1 MRSSFEILLLPGDG
15 IGPEVVGAAR
25 EVVDA
30 AADHFGIEMRYEERR
45 IGGTAIREEGE
56 PVSDETLDAASTS
69 DSVLLGAVGHPD
81 FDDAPVSPEA
91 GLLRLRKHL
100 GAFANLR
107 PVAAIPS
114 LIGSSPL
121 KREVVDGVDVLIV
134 RELTGGA
141 YFGEKEEGEERASD
155 LSVYT
160 REEIERV
167 ARVAFEAAKR
177 RKRRVTSV
185 DKANVMATSRLWRK
199 VVTKVA
205 EDYPDIELDHV
216 LVDAAAMYLI
226 QTPKRFD
233 VMLTENLF
241 GDILS
246 DEAAILPGSM
256 GMLPSASL
264 GEPGSPGI
272 FEPVHGSA
280 PDIAGEGKANPYATI
295 LSAAMMFRHSLGR
308 PDVAEAIEQGVSVAL
323 EAHFSTPD
331 LGGKKTTE
339 EDGSR
344 RERVLHDHEAFR
356 YDATRRDP
364 TRGREP
370 DRRGQGPHSPRAGR
384 PGRPLHRSGLPRL
397 QPEGPGIL
405 RRLRRL

>member
-25 EVVDA
+25 KVVDV

-56 PVSDETLDAASTS
+56 PVSDETLDAASAS

-81 FDDAPVSPEA
+81 FDDAPVRPEA
-91 GLLRLRKHL
+91 GLLKLRKHL

-114 LIGSSPL
+114 LIASSPL

-167 ARVAFEAAKR
+167 ARVAFDAAKR

-199 VVTKVA
+199 VVTGVA
-205 EDYPDIELDHV
+205 KDYPDVTLDHV

-226 QTPKRFD
+226 QSPKRFD

-264 GEPGSPGI
+264 GKPGTPGI

-323 EAHFSTPD
+323 ETHFLTPD

-339 EDGSR
+339 EVTKAVSKW
-344 RERVLHDHEAFR
+344 VA
-356 YDATRRDP
+356 
-364 TRGREP
+364 
-370 DRRGQGPHSPRAGR
+370 AG
-384 PGRPLHRSGLPRL
+384 
-397 QPEGPGIL
+397 EGVA
-405 RRLRRL
+405 

>member
-1 MRSSFEILLLPGDG
+1 MRNSFEILLLPGDG

-25 EVVDA
+25 EVVDVA
-30 AADHFGIEMRYEERR
+30 VDHFGIEVRYEERR

-56 PVSDETLDAASTS
+56 PVSGDTLEAASAS

-81 FDDAPVSPEA
+81 FDDAPVRPEA
-91 GLLRLRKHL
+91 GLLKLRKHL

-107 PVAAIPS
+107 PVVAIPS
-114 LIGSSPL
+114 LIDSSPL
-121 KREVVDGVDVLIV
+121 KREVVEGVDVLIV

-160 REEIERV
+160 REEVERV
-167 ARVAFEAAKR
+167 AQVAFEAAKR

-199 VVTKVA
+199 VVTEVA
-205 EDYPDIELDHV
+205 KDYPDVELDHV

-226 QTPKRFD
+226 QSPKRFD

-246 DEAAILPGSM
+246 DEAAMLPGSM

-323 EAHFSTPD
+323 EAHFLTPD
-331 LGGKKTTE
+331 LGGKKTTDE
-339 EDGSR
+339 VSKA
-344 RERVLHDHEAFR
+344 VSKWVA
-356 YDATRRDP
+356 
-364 TRGREP
+364 
-370 DRRGQGPHSPRAGR
+370 AG
-384 PGRPLHRSGLPRL
+384 
-397 QPEGPGIL
+397 EGVA
-405 RRLRRL
+405 

>member
-1 MRSSFEILLLPGDG
+1 MRSSFDVLFLPGDG

-30 AADHFGIEMRYEERR
+30 AAEHFGIEVRYEERR

-56 PVSDETLDAASTS
+56 PVSAQTLEEAAAS

-81 FDDAPVSPEA
+81 FDDAPVRPEA
-91 GLLRLRKHL
+91 GLLKLRKSL

-107 PVAAIPS
+107 PVAAIPA

-121 KREVVDGVDVLIV
+121 KREVVEGVDVLIV

-185 DKANVMATSRLWRK
+185 DKANVMATSRLWRR
-199 VVTKVA
+199 VVSEVA
-205 EDYPDIELDHV
+205 EDYPGVSLDHI
-216 LVDAAAMYLI
+216 LVDAAAMFLI
-226 QTPKRFD
+226 QAPTKFD
-233 VMLTENLF
+233 VVLTENLF

-246 DEAAILPGSM
+246 DEVAMLPGSM

-323 EAHFSTPD
+323 ETHFLTPD
-331 LGGKKTTE
+331 VGGKKTTE
-339 EDGSR
+339 EVTKAVSKW
-344 RERVLHDHEAFR
+344 VA
-356 YDATRRDP
+356 
-364 TRGREP
+364 
-370 DRRGQGPHSPRAGR
+370 AG
-384 PGRPLHRSGLPRL
+384 
-397 QPEGPGIL
+397 EGVA
-405 RRLRRL
+405 

>member
-1 MRSSFEILLLPGDG
+1 MRDSFDILLLPGDG

-25 EVVDA
+25 EVMDVA
-30 AADHFGIEMRYEERR
+30 TEHFGVEVRYEERK
-45 IGGTAIREEGE
+45 IGGVAIREEGD
-56 PVSDETLDAASTS
+56 PVSDETLEAARAS
-69 DSVLLGAVGHPD
+69 DSVLLGAVGDPD
-81 FDDAPVSPEA
+81 FDDAPVRPEA
-91 GLLRLRKHL
+91 GLLKLRKHL

-107 PVAAIPS
+107 PVVAIPALLS
-114 LIGSSPL
+114 ASTL
-121 KREVVDGVDVLIV
+121 KKEVVEGVDILIV

-141 YFGEKEEGEERASD
+141 YFGEKEEGEEKASD

-167 ARVAFEAAKR
+167 TRVAFDAARR

-199 VVTKVA
+199 VVLGVA
-205 EDYPDIELDHV
+205 EEYPEVELDHV
-216 LVDAAAMYLI
+216 LVDAAAMFLI
-226 QTPKRFD
+226 RDPKRFD
-233 VMLTENLF
+233 VVLTENLF

-246 DEAAILPGSM
+246 DEAAMLPGSM

-264 GEPGSPGI
+264 GEPGTPGI

-323 EAHFSTPD
+323 EAHYLTAD
-331 LGGKKTTE
+331 LGGSKTTE
-339 EDGSR
+339 E
-344 RERVLHDHEAFR
+344 VTKAVKKWV
-356 YDATRRDP
+356 A
-364 TRGREP
+364 
-370 DRRGQGPHSPRAGR
+370 AG
-384 PGRPLHRSGLPRL
+384 
-397 QPEGPGIL
+397 EGVA
-405 RRLRRL
+405 

>member
-1 MRSSFEILLLPGDG
+1 MRDAFDILLLPGDG

-25 EVVDA
+25 EVIGA
-30 AADHFGIEMRYEERR
+30 AAEHFGVEVRYEERR

-56 PVSDETLDAASTS
+56 PVSRETLEAASAS
-69 DSVLLGAVGHPD
+69 DAVLLGAVGHPD
-81 FDDAPVSPEA
+81 FDNTPVRPEA
-91 GLLRLRKHL
+91 GLLGLRKHL
-100 GAFANLR
+100 GAYANLR
-107 PVAAIPS
+107 PVTAIPA
-114 LIGSSPL
+114 LLDSSPL
-121 KREVVDGVDVLIV
+121 KREVVEGVDVLIV

-160 REEIERV
+160 WEEIERV

-199 VVTKVA
+199 VVSGVA
-205 EDYPDIELDHV
+205 EDYLEVELDHV
-216 LVDAAAMYLI
+216 LVDAAAMFLV
-226 QTPKRFD
+226 QAPTRFD
-233 VMLTENLF
+233 VIVTENLF

-246 DEAAILPGSM
+246 DEAAMLPGSM
-256 GMLPSASL
+256 GMLPSASI
-264 GEPGSPGI
+264 GKPGSPGI

-308 PDVAEAIEQGVSVAL
+308 PDVAYAIEQGVSVAL

-339 EDGSR
+339 EVTKAVSKW
-344 RERVLHDHEAFR
+344 VA
-356 YDATRRDP
+356 
-364 TRGREP
+364 
-370 DRRGQGPHSPRAGR
+370 AG
-384 PGRPLHRSGLPRL
+384 
-397 QPEGPGIL
+397 EGVA
-405 RRLRRL
+405 

>member
-56 PVSDETLDAASTS
+56 PVSDETLDAASAS

-81 FDDAPVSPEA
+81 FDDAPVRPEA
-91 GLLRLRKHL
+91 GLLKLRKHL

-199 VVTKVA
+199 VVTRVA

-264 GEPGSPGI
+264 GKPGSPGI

-323 EAHFSTPD
+323 EAHFLTPD

-339 EDGSR
+339 EVTKAVSKW
-344 RERVLHDHEAFR
+344 VA
-356 YDATRRDP
+356 
-364 TRGREP
+364 
-370 DRRGQGPHSPRAGR
+370 AG
-384 PGRPLHRSGLPRL
+384 
-397 QPEGPGIL
+397 EGVA
-405 RRLRRL
+405 

>member
-1 MRSSFEILLLPGDG
+1 MRDAFDILLLPGDG

-25 EVVDA
+25 EVIGA

-45 IGGTAIREEGE
+45 IGGTAIREESE
-56 PVSDETLDAASTS
+56 PVSAETLEAASAS

-81 FDDAPVSPEA
+81 FDDAPVRPEA
-91 GLLRLRKHL
+91 GLLKIRKHL

-107 PVAAIPS
+107 PVAAIPA
-114 LIGSSPL
+114 LLGTSPL
-121 KREVVDGVDVLIV
+121 KREVIDGVDVLIV

-141 YFGEKEEGEERASD
+141 YFGEKEEGDERASD

-185 DKANVMATSRLWRK
+185 DKANIMATSRLWRR
-199 VVTKVA
+199 VVSEVA
-205 EDYPDIELDHV
+205 EDYPEVELDHV
-216 LVDAAAMYLI
+216 LVDAAAMYLV
-226 QTPKRFD
+226 QAPTRFD
-233 VMLTENLF
+233 VVLTENLF

-246 DEAAILPGSM
+246 DEAAMLPGSM

-272 FEPVHGSA
+272 FEPVYGSA
-280 PDIAGEGKANPYATI
+280 PDIAGDGKANPYATI

-323 EAHFSTPD
+323 ETHFLTPD
-331 LGGKKTTE
+331 LGGEKTTE
-339 EDGSR
+339 EVTKAVSQW
-344 RERVLHDHEAFR
+344 VA
-356 YDATRRDP
+356 
-364 TRGREP
+364 
-370 DRRGQGPHSPRAGR
+370 AG
-384 PGRPLHRSGLPRL
+384 
-397 QPEGPGIL
+397 EGVA
-405 RRLRRL
+405 

>member
-1 MRSSFEILLLPGDG
+1 MRNSFDVLLLPGDG

-25 EVVDA
+25 EVVDVA
-30 AADHFGIEMRYEERR
+30 AEHFGVEVRYEERK
-45 IGGTAIREEGE
+45 IGGAAIREEGE
-56 PVSDETLDAASTS
+56 PVSGETLEAARAS

-81 FDDAPVSPEA
+81 FDDAPVRPEA
-91 GLLRLRKHL
+91 GLLKLRKHL

-107 PVAAIPS
+107 PVAAIPALLS
-114 LIGSSPL
+114 ASTL
-121 KREVVDGVDVLIV
+121 REEVVRGVDILIV

-141 YFGEKEEGEERASD
+141 YFGEKEEGADRASD

-199 VVTKVA
+199 VVVEVA
-205 EDYPDIELDHV
+205 EEYPEVELDHV
-216 LVDAAAMYLI
+216 LVDAAAMFLI
-226 QTPKRFD
+226 RDPRRFD
-233 VMLTENLF
+233 VLLTENLF

-246 DEAAILPGSM
+246 DEAAMLPGSM

-280 PDIAGEGKANPYATI
+280 PDIAGEGRANPYATI

-308 PDVAEAIEQGVSVAL
+308 PDVAEAMEQGVSVAL
-323 EAHFSTPD
+323 EAHFLTAD
-331 LGGKKTTE
+331 LGGSKSTE
-339 EDGSR
+339 E
-344 RERVLHDHEAFR
+344 V
-356 YDATRRDP
+356 TRAV
-364 TRGREP
+364 
-370 DRRGQGPHSPRAGR
+370 SKWVAAG
-384 PGRPLHRSGLPRL
+384 
-397 QPEGPGIL
+397 EGVA
-405 RRLRRL
+405 

>member
-1 MRSSFEILLLPGDG
+1 MNSSFEILLLPGDG

-56 PVSDETLDAASTS
+56 PVSDETLDAASAS

-81 FDDAPVSPEA
+81 FDDAPVRPEA
-91 GLLRLRKHL
+91 GLLKLRKHL

-107 PVAAIPS
+107 PVAAIPA
-114 LIGSSPL
+114 LLGSSPL

-177 RKRRVTSV
+177 RKGRVTSV

-199 VVTKVA
+199 VVTGVA
-205 EDYPDIELDHV
+205 KDYPDVELDHV

-226 QTPKRFD
+226 QAPKRFD

-264 GEPGSPGI
+264 GRPGSPGI

-308 PDVAEAIEQGVSVAL
+308 PDVAEAIDQGVSVAL
-323 EAHFSTPD
+323 EAHYLTPD

-339 EDGSR
+339 EVTKAVSKW
-344 RERVLHDHEAFR
+344 VA
-356 YDATRRDP
+356 
-364 TRGREP
+364 
-370 DRRGQGPHSPRAGR
+370 AG
-384 PGRPLHRSGLPRL
+384 
-397 QPEGPGIL
+397 EGVA
-405 RRLRRL
+405 